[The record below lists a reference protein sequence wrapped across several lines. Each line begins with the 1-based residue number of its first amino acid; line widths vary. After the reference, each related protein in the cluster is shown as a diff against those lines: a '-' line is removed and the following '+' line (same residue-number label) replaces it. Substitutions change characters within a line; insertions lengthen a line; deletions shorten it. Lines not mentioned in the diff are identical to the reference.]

1 MKDFRQLTIWQ
12 RSHQL
17 TLAVYRLTKG
27 FPKDELYG
35 LTSQLRRA
43 ASSVPAN
50 IAEGCGRDSE
60 AELKRFLDIAHGS
73 AAEADYHMLLARELG
88 YLAASDYAPLAK
100 EIGEIKRMIG
110 AFARKLKADR

>member
-1 MKDFRQLTIWQ
+1 MKDFRQLSIWQ

-17 TLAVYRLTKG
+17 TLAVYKLTKG

-43 ASSVPAN
+43 TASIPAN
-50 IAEGCGRDSE
+50 IAEGCGSDSE

-73 AAEADYHMLLARELG
+73 AAEADYHMLLAHELG
-88 YLAASDYAPLAK
+88 YLTTSDYTPLAK
-100 EIGEIKRMIG
+100 EISEIKRMIG

>member
-1 MKDFRQLTIWQ
+1 MKDFRQLSIWQ
-12 RSHQL
+12 RSHHL
-17 TLAVYRLTKG
+17 TLAVYTLTKG
-27 FPKDELYG
+27 FPKDEQYG

-43 ASSVPAN
+43 SASIPAN

-73 AAEADYHMLLARELG
+73 AAEADYHLLLAHELG
-88 YLAASDYAPLAK
+88 YLNSSDYAPLAK
-100 EIGEIKRMIG
+100 EVGEIKRMIG